1 MLPMY
6 SILTFKTIMMLM
18 TIWISTSG
26 DVFIVFIAIIY
37 LFGGRL
43 SADQNSAVPVEY
55 FFFFFPVSCM
65 WTFFPCLK
73 WSRLCW
79 PLFC

>member
-26 DVFIVFIAIIY
+26 DVFIVFFIAIIPFLAPVFQLIKTVLY
-37 LFGGRL
+37 QYFLFFI
-43 SADQNSAVPVEY
+43 
-55 FFFFFPVSCM
+55 FFCILHVDINPMS
-65 WTFFPCLK
+65 
-73 WSRLCW
+73 
-79 PLFC
+79 